1 MIYSVKD
8 EPGKEPR
15 DWKVVPFVNV
25 GAGEQFQARFLHLA
39 ELFKAA
45 IWQPAGREK
54 SVMDAFWSMVLEG
67 FTPAFL
73 HLRQAIKLSGEPT
86 TPILN
91 LRTEYDAFY
100 SKLWTAYEHRFADLL
115 QEIGYKA
122 RFLFSENDKRF
133 EEESAKFAQ
142 QHGIGNDVIA
152 HIKLH
157 RDTWQNKLVNIRNK
171 VVIHAQIPAE
181 EVPVIYKPSTAQ
193 AYFDNCWQMAEWF
206 TAILM
211 AKHLPESLELAEL
224 PENLTEGGRKVFAI
238 QLKPGTRLVR
248 KAEDGK

>member
-45 IWQPAGREK
+45 IWQTAEK
-54 SVMDAFWSMVLEG
+54 EKLITDAFWSMVLEG

-73 HLRQAIKLSGEPT
+73 HLRQAIKLSGEST

-100 SKLWTAYEHRFADLL
+100 SKLWTAYAHRFADLM
-115 QEIGYKA
+115 QEMGYEA
-122 RFLFSENDKRF
+122 RFLFSENDKKF
-133 EEESAKFAQ
+133 EEVSAKFAQ
-142 QHGIGNDVIA
+142 QYDIGNDVIA

-157 RDTWQNKLVNIRNK
+157 RDTWQNKLAKIRNK
-171 VVIHAQIPAE
+171 VVIHARIPAE
-181 EVPVIYKPSTAQ
+181 EVPAIYKPSTAQ

-211 AKHLPESLELAEL
+211 AKHLPKSLELAEL
-224 PENLTEGGRKVFAI
+224 PGDLTEGGRKVFAI
-238 QLKPGTRLVR
+238 QFKAGTQFVR
-248 KAEDGK
+248 KAENSQ